1 MVLEELRQTA
11 VMRQTKC
18 AYLFYKEDYDIVK
31 KRYSRNQGTKQ
42 ETEPEKNRGNELQ
55 CITIKTKTILSRS
68 ITPKLKITRMNALP
82 QQLWHV
88 LTLTNTD
95 SVHK

>member
-42 ETEPEKNRGNELQ
+42 ETEPEKTEE
-55 CITIKTKTILSRS
+55 
-68 ITPKLKITRMNALP
+68 MNY
-82 QQLWHV
+82 
-88 LTLTNTD
+88 
-95 SVHK
+95 SV

>member
-1 MVLEELRQTA
+1 
-11 VMRQTKC
+11 MRQTKY

-42 ETEPEKNRGNELQ
+42 ETKPEKTGNELPVQ

>member
-11 VMRQTKC
+11 VMSQTKY

-42 ETEPEKNRGNELQ
+42 ETEPEKTEEMNYSVLLSKPFYHGALLQ
-55 CITIKTKTILSRS
+55 
-68 ITPKLKITRMNALP
+68 N
-82 QQLWHV
+82 
-88 LTLTNTD
+88 
-95 SVHK
+95 

>member
-11 VMRQTKC
+11 VMRQTKY

-42 ETEPEKNRGNELQ
+42 ETKPEKTEDMNYSVL
-55 CITIKTKTILSRS
+55 LS
-68 ITPKLKITRMNALP
+68 KLKQFYHGALL
-82 QQLWHV
+82 QNW
-88 LTLTNTD
+88 
-95 SVHK
+95 K